1 MRQRLSAEGL
11 KLRHSKII
19 FVIVILPI
27 LSFLIGSANFYMNQE
42 VLEGGWFSL
51 WSQVGLFYGEFF
63 LPILIAICCAY
74 ICRLEHTNQ
83 NWNMVMAAPVS
94 ISSIYVSKF
103 VMVSMFILFAQLVF
117 VGLYWIAGTL
127 LSLQG
132 SLPVEIIGW
141 TLRGWFASLSIIA
154 FQLGLSLRFR
164 SFATPIGISLC
175 AVFFGLFTYS
185 ANVGVVFPFSL
196 LTIGLSVL
204 NQDSLVGVQHF
215 LFWGMNIL
223 FILLFS
229 TISIRQLKTNDIVSS

>member
-1 MRQRLSAEGL
+1 MRRSLSAEWL
-11 KLRHSKII
+11 KLKNSKII
-19 FVIVILPI
+19 LVIAILPI
-27 LSFLIGSANFYMNQE
+27 LSLIIGSANFYMNQE
-42 VLEGGWFSL
+42 VLEGGWHSL

-83 NWNMVMAAPVS
+83 NWNMVMSAPVS
-94 ISSIYVSKF
+94 IGSIYVAKF
-103 VMVSMFILFAQLVF
+103 VIVSMLILFAQLVF
-117 VGLYWIAGTL
+117 VGLYWIAGTI

-132 SLPVEIIGW
+132 SLPIEIIVW

-175 AVFFGLFTYS
+175 AVFFGLLMYVS
-185 ANVGVVFPFSL
+185 HIGVLFPFSL

-204 NQDSLVGVQHF
+204 SQDSLAGMQNI
-215 LFWGMNIL
+215 LFWGMTSL

-229 TISIRQLKTNDIVSS
+229 MLSIRQLKTKDIVSS

>member
-1 MRQRLSAEGL
+1 MRRSLSAEWL

-19 FVIVILPI
+19 LVIAILPI
-27 LSFLIGSANFYMNQE
+27 LSLMIGSANFYMNQE

-83 NWNMVMAAPVS
+83 NWNMVMSAPVT
-94 ISSIYVSKF
+94 IGSIYVAKF
-103 VMVSMFILFAQLVF
+103 VIVSLLILFAQFIF
-117 VGLYWIAGTL
+117 VGLYWVAGTL

-132 SLPVEIIGW
+132 SLPVEVIGW
-141 TLRGWFASLSIIA
+141 TLRGWFASLAIIA
-154 FQLGLSLRFR
+154 FQLGLSLRLR

-175 AVFFGLFTYS
+175 AVFAGLLMYVSHVGLF
-185 ANVGVVFPFSL
+185 FPFSL

-204 NQDSLVGVQHF
+204 NQDSLTGLQNI
-215 LFWGMNIL
+215 LFWGMIL
-223 FILLFS
+223 FFILLFS
-229 TISIRQLKTNDIVSS
+229 IRSIRQLKTKDIVSS